1 MRLKVSMAALMVIL
15 LFGSVAG
22 ANSILAG
29 SGAWIA
35 GPAAPIQDNSRPP
48 AGTYY
53 FAGRSDDGSGCAILY
68 LLNNSSAC
76 GSLSGGAPG
85 LAGTDFYGTAPYGW
99 ATDISFTSNLAQ
111 EGVLMQI
118 EVAGFST
125 QNIFG
130 WYDTANPGT
139 LYPLFPGS
147 ASAPSTAYFTP
158 TASYGFYLTSPDGT
172 FRTQMGTNLFQHFAV
187 FRNSQYA
194 GTYWIGMEDRTMLD
208 NTDFDYNDMVVKL
221 APAPVPEPG
230 SMLLLGTGLIG
241 LAGAVR
247 RRLRK

>member
-29 SGAWIA
+29 NGAWIA
-35 GPAAPIQDNSRPP
+35 GPAAPVQDNSRPP

-68 LLNNSSAC
+68 LLNGPTGC

-85 LAGTDFYGTAPYGW
+85 LAGTEFYGTAPYGW
-99 ATDISFTSNLAQ
+99 ATDIHFGSDLSQ

-130 WYDTANPGT
+130 YYNLDDASN
-139 LYPLFPGS
+139 LHQLFAGG

-158 TASYGFYLTSPDGT
+158 HASYGFYITSPDGT
-172 FRTQMGTNLFQHFAV
+172 FRTQMGSDPFQHFAV

-194 GTYWIGMEDRTMLD
+194 GTYWIGMEDRTTRD
-208 NTDFDYNDMVVKL
+208 NTDFDYNDMVVRL
-221 APAPVPEPG
+221 APAPIPEPG